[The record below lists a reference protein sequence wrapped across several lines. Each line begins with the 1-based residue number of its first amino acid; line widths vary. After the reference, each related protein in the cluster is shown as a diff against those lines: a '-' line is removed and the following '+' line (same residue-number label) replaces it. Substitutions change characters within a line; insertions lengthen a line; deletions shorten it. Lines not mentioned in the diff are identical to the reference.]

1 MHPLPNQRRR
11 HFDLYDCSDFDI
23 HTESHGTWKHKVRE
37 RMLNKRILKDD
48 NSFLIISGQKNYLSG
63 VGMTFVRA
71 FKRCY
76 LIT

>member
-23 HTESHGTWKHKVRE
+23 HTESHGTWKHQVE
-37 RMLNKRILKDD
+37 RKTLGQKDSKDD